1 MDRLKDLV
9 DLCKHFNKGD
19 QHIKWTE
26 ICIQMLKLDETE
38 QLHVASAIEI
48 SSKTIEDKTNI

>member
-1 MDRLKDLV
+1 
-9 DLCKHFNKGD
+9 
-19 QHIKWTE
+19 
-26 ICIQMLKLDETE
+26 MLKLDEAE